1 MKSPE
6 LSTLIIA
13 GGAFLA
19 GALVERVLLGRVRD
33 ERRRRAEAAAQLAAL
48 ERVAD
53 LLDDE
58 FGDTLSFTGQV
69 LNEQLSQVHSRV
81 DNLVSWVEALPISG
95 EYPALQREWTEL
107 QHKVHK
113 LSAEVNRFQQR
124 PNAKP
129 SRHIRPPLPVTPG
142 AKPVRMIEDADTVPP
157 PKDAAAA
164 SAAAADAAASAKV
177 VEEP

>member
-58 FGDTLSFTGQV
+58 FGDTLSFTGQA
-69 LNEQLSQVHSRV
+69 R
-81 DNLVSWVEALPISG
+81 
-95 EYPALQREWTEL
+95 
-107 QHKVHK
+107 
-113 LSAEVNRFQQR
+113 
-124 PNAKP
+124 
-129 SRHIRPPLPVTPG
+129 RHG
-142 AKPVRMIEDADTVPP
+142 W
-157 PKDAAAA
+157 
-164 SAAAADAAASAKV
+164 
-177 VEEP
+177 